1 MASQLD
7 DIQEMVKEIR
17 TAIYG
22 NGKDGL
28 LTRVKL
34 VEQAQ
39 DGDVW
44 RWRTLI
50 GLVGVLTVGILG
62 KVAYDLIK
70 HLS

>member
-7 DIQEMVKEIR
+7 EIQEMVKEIR

-28 LTRVKL
+28 LTRVKV
-34 VEQAQ
+34 VEEAQ
-39 DGDVW
+39 KGDVW
-44 RWRTLI
+44 RWRALI
-50 GLVGVLTVGILG
+50 GLVGTLTAGI
-62 KVAYDLIK
+62 VIRFAYDLIK

>member
-7 DIQEMVKEIR
+7 EIQEMVKEIR

-28 LTRVKL
+28 LTRMKVI
-34 VEQAQ
+34 EQAQ
-39 DGDVW
+39 AGDTW
-44 RWRTLI
+44 RWRALY
-50 GLVGVLTVGILG
+50 GLVGALTVGILG
-62 KVAYDLIK
+62 RSIYDLIK